1 MNDTV
6 KTLIR
11 EFKRLERPFLEDYA
25 VDRDMDMDRA
35 DDSLRSDY
43 KTMDLGR
50 RIISLRSKSDVLQL
64 ADRVERVQMRRIA
77 RETTDALL

>member
-11 EFKRLERPFLEDYA
+11 EFKCLDRPFLEDYA

-35 DDSLRSDY
+35 DDSLRSIT
-43 KTMDLGR
+43 KPW
-50 RIISLRSKSDVLQL
+50 I
-64 ADRVERVQMRRIA
+64 
-77 RETTDALL
+77 